1 MSIIIIYV
9 YKCLNYCLLMFVSV
23 DKWYVRVYN
32 VLVNE
37 RGRFVK
43 KKKEINAMTKE
54 EVSMIGFEIVAYSG
68 DARSKLLLAVE
79 KAKQKDFTECEKLIS
94 EANDCLN
101 DAHKSQTELLQLEA
115 RGENIDIGFIT
126 VHAQDH
132 LMTTILLKDIIN
144 NLLDIYT

>member
-9 YKCLNYCLLMFVSV
+9 YKCLINCLKMFVPV

-43 KKKEINAMTKE
+43 KKKEINTMTKE

-79 KAKQKDFTECEKLIS
+79 KAKQKDFTECDKLIS

-115 RGENIDIGFIT
+115 RGENVDIGFIT

-144 NLLDIYT
+144 NLLDIYR

>member
-1 MSIIIIYV
+1 
-9 YKCLNYCLLMFVSV
+9 
-23 DKWYVRVYN
+23 
-32 VLVNE
+32 
-37 RGRFVK
+37 
-43 KKKEINAMTKE
+43 MTKE

-79 KAKQKDFTECEKLIS
+79 KAKQKDFTECDKLIS

-126 VHAQDH
+126 VHAVSYTH
-132 LMTTILLKDIIN
+132 LTLPTKRIV
-144 NLLDIYT
+144 

>member
-9 YKCLNYCLLMFVSV
+9 YKCLNNCLLLFVSV

-43 KKKEINAMTKE
+43 KKKEINTMTKE

-79 KAKQKDFTECEKLIS
+79 KAKRFY
-94 EANDCLN
+94 
-101 DAHKSQTELLQLEA
+101 
-115 RGENIDIGFIT
+115 R
-126 VHAQDH
+126 
-132 LMTTILLKDIIN
+132 M
-144 NLLDIYT
+144 

>member
-9 YKCLNYCLLMFVSV
+9 YKCLKYCLFLFVSV

-43 KKKEINAMTKE
+43 KKKEINTMTKE

-79 KAKQKDFTECEKLIS
+79 KAKQKDFTECDKLIS

-144 NLLDIYT
+144 NLLDIYR